1 MGCRRP
7 LTAVRGPAWQI
18 LGRGFPGCGNSMC
31 TGPGVGGREQ
41 EKDQKASRAHEGIAS
56 MKEGLRSFG
65 GF

>member
-1 MGCRRP
+1 MGCHRP
-7 LTAVRGPAWQI
+7 LTAVRGPAWRI
-18 LGRGFPGCGNSMC
+18 LGRGPPGCRDSMY

-41 EKDQKASRAHEGIAS
+41 EKDQKASGAHKVTAS